1 MRLWLSAQSAK
12 LLTLL
17 YFMSKFQKVA
27 VFDIDGTIFRS
38 SLLVEMIE
46 SLIAEGVFPKE
57 AKNHY
62 ADSWKKWQARA
73 GTAKSGFSYY
83 EYISNVIFSYRKYL
97 KGARRADI
105 WRVAE
110 KVVDFHKVRLYRFT
124 RDLVKALGRTHFLL
138 AISHSPYE
146 AVAPFAKSLGFD
158 KVYAQV
164 YEVDKRVRFTGKVL
178 YEDIIF
184 NKAKVLRRALA
195 KENLTLEGSVGV
207 GDTESDIPFLKMV
220 AWPIAFNP
228 SGKLYRHAK
237 KHGWEVVVER
247 KDVIY
252 KMANGK

>member
-1 MRLWLSAQSAK
+1 MTPGKK
-12 LLTLL
+12 LDH
-17 YFMSKFQKVA
+17 VA

-46 SLIAEGVFPKE
+46 ALIAEGVFPKE
-57 AKNHY
+57 VRRFY
-62 ADSWKKWQARA
+62 ADSWRRWQARS

-83 EYISNVIFSYRKYL
+83 EYISNVILAYRKYIQ
-97 KGARRADI
+97 GVRRADV
-105 WRVAE
+105 WRVAD

-124 RDLVKALGRTHFLL
+124 RDLIQKLDKTHFLL

-164 YEVDKRVRFTGKVL
+164 YEVDKRVRFTGRVL

-184 NKAKVLRRALA
+184 NKGRVLKRAVE
-195 KENLTLEGSVGV
+195 KEGLTLEGSVGV
-207 GDTESDIPFLKMV
+207 GDTESDMPFLKMV
-220 AWPIAFNP
+220 ERPIVFNP
-228 SGKLYRHAK
+228 SMKLYKYAK
-237 KHGWEVVVER
+237 KRGWEVVVER

-252 KMANGK
+252 RL